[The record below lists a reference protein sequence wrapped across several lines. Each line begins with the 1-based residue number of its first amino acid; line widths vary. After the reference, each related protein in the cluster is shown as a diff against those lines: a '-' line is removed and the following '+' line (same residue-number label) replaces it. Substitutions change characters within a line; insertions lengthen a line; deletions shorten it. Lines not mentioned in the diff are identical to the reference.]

1 MQKLLFLLFFACLSA
16 NVNAQKI
23 DTLALISEVLKTY
36 TNPIFLD
43 TLKTERTEIS
53 EQVVFFIQENVQQN
67 AIKNAY
73 VWDKNTQNLAVMDM
87 DLQKMSKQGGKYN
100 VVPVNIV
107 IQKNTIHL
115 YFSTSSRME
124 TLPPVYRKIDT
135 LPNGKIREMDIS
147 FCPNTAIL
155 PNGEA
160 RIISPP
166 MVRIIE
172 LPYAPCRVYPNK
184 TPIHF
189 IADAQFLYNKTTKKY
204 EMQDFTR
211 RAERKKWFA
220 SQFLK

>member
-1 MQKLLFLLFFACLSA
+1 M
-16 NVNAQKI
+16 NAQKI

-36 TNPIFLD
+36 TDPIFLD
-43 TLKTERTEIS
+43 TLKTDRAEIS

-87 DLQKMSKQGGKYN
+87 DLLKMSKQGGKYT
-100 VVPVNIV
+100 VVPVNI
-107 IQKNTIHL
+107 ITQKNTVHL
-115 YFSTSSRME
+115 YFNTSSRME
-124 TLPPVYRKIDT
+124 TLPPAYRKIDT
-135 LPNGKIREMDIS
+135 LPNGKIRELDIP

-155 PNGEA
+155 PNCET
-160 RIISPP
+160 RITSPL

-172 LPYAPCRVYPNK
+172 IPHAICHVYPNK

-189 IADAQFLYNKTTKKY
+189 IADAQFLYNKITKQY

-211 RAERKKWFA
+211 RAERKKWFV